1 MIMVLH
7 LIQVHN
13 FHCQMINGVVILQ
26 VDNGSSVHGD
36 NRKKITLVLGAGT
49 ADELDD
55 DTIRG

>member
-1 MIMVLH
+1 MVLH

-26 VDNGSSVHGD
+26 VDNSSFVHGD